1 MTRLGKSSSLH
12 SPKIPPNVEAPNR
25 PENSKRPLSLLYS
38 ILYNGVLVTC
48 DFPLSLQGDGSM
60 SVNVSAESVVSATP
74 NQLDRLIGLGEEI
87 SALVRTGLPLEE
99 SLLLIS
105 QAEHG
110 GIADHLRELGE
121 RLGTGQ
127 SLADAMRSDPV
138 FPPVYAAVVESGI
151 KSGNLSVALD
161 SLTDCIR
168 SLRDTRLFL
177 LRATIYPLVLFTT
190 LWFVFAFLVL
200 FLAPRFITFFESYN
214 QTFFLFDAVRFLT
227 SHEVTMWFFVL
238 GVPVLIWGLYFVWT
252 IRSARSDVIQSV
264 GNSTLFRWIPWI
276 GRAALEMQKAA
287 FARILAMLVRSSV
300 PLDQAFLL
308 AARSCNERYWSQDS
322 IEALRCRIVDGKGN
336 ASQKTTLP
344 KSAVS
349 PLIEWSLGISNE
361 QMLLEGVD
369 HYAAMARTRA
379 GLLLTKCEMFL
390 PATLTFIVAV
400 LVGISYVLTV
410 FAPYIQILYFLAEPV
425 M

>member
-1 MTRLGKSSSLH
+1 
-12 SPKIPPNVEAPNR
+12 
-25 PENSKRPLSLLYS
+25 
-38 ILYNGVLVTC
+38 
-48 DFPLSLQGDGSM
+48 M
-60 SVNVSAESVVSATP
+60 SADISAESVVSPSP
-74 NQLDRLIGLGEEI
+74 NHLDRLIGLGEEI

-105 QAEHG
+105 QAEHR
-110 GIADHLRELGE
+110 GIGE
-121 RLGTGQ
+121 HMRKLAEKLGTGQ
-127 SLADAMRSDPV
+127 SLADAMRSDSV

-151 KSGNLSVALD
+151 KSGNLSAALD
-161 SLTDCIR
+161 SLTECIR

-177 LRATIYPLVLFTT
+177 LRATLYPLLLFTT
-190 LWFVFAFLVL
+190 LWFVIAFLML
-200 FLAPRFITFFESYN
+200 FLMPRFIAFFESYN

-227 SHEVTMWFFVL
+227 SHEIAMWFFVL
-238 GVPVLIWGLYFVWT
+238 GVPVLIWALYFMWSM
-252 IRSARSDVIQSV
+252 RSARSNVIQSV
-264 GNSTLFRWIPWI
+264 GNSSLFRWIPWI
-276 GRAALEMQKAA
+276 GRAAIELQKAA
-287 FARILAMLVRSSV
+287 FARILAILVRSSV

-308 AARSCNERYWSQDS
+308 AAKSCNERYWSQDNL
-322 IEALRCRIVDGKGN
+322 EALRRRIVEGKTN
-336 ASQKTTLP
+336 AYP

-349 PLIEWSLGISNE
+349 PLIEWSLGISDE

-369 HYAAMARTRA
+369 HYATMARTRA

-410 FAPYIQILYFLAEPV
+410 FAPYIQILYFAAEPA

>member
-1 MTRLGKSSSLH
+1 
-12 SPKIPPNVEAPNR
+12 
-25 PENSKRPLSLLYS
+25 
-38 ILYNGVLVTC
+38 
-48 DFPLSLQGDGSM
+48 M
-60 SVNVSAESVVSATP
+60 SHDVSAESVVSASP
-74 NQLDRLIGLGEEI
+74 NHLDRLIGLGEEI

-99 SLLLIS
+99 SLLLKS
-105 QAEHG
+105 QAERG
-110 GIADHLRELGE
+110 KIAAHLRGLAE

-127 SLADAMRSDPV
+127 SLADAMRSDLV

-151 KSGNLSVALD
+151 RSGNLSVALD

-177 LRATIYPLVLFTT
+177 LRATLYPLVLFTT
-190 LWFVFAFLVL
+190 LWLVFAFLVL
-200 FLAPRFITFFESYN
+200 FLMPRFIEFFESYN

-227 SHEVTMWFFVL
+227 SHEIAMGFFVL
-238 GVPVLIWGLYFVWT
+238 GVPVLIWALYFVWT
-252 IRSARSDVIQSV
+252 VRSARSDVIQSV
-264 GNSTLFRWIPWI
+264 GNSTLFRWIPWV
-276 GRAALEMQKAA
+276 GRAAIEMQKAA

-308 AARSCNERYWSQDS
+308 AAKSCNERYWSQDNL
-322 IEALRCRIVDGKGN
+322 EALRRRIVDGKGN
-336 ASQKTTLP
+336 AQEANTQEKTTLP

-390 PATLTFIVAV
+390 PAMLTFIVAV
-400 LVGISYVLTV
+400 LVGIGYVLTV
-410 FAPYIQILYFLAEPV
+410 FAPYIQILYFLAEP
-425 M
+425 